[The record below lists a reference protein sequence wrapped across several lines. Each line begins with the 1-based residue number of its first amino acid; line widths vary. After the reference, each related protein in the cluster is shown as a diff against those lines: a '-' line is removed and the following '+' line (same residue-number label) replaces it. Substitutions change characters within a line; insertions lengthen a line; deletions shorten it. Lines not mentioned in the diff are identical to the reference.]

1 VFMGLIRIVLL
12 VMAFIGGL
20 ASAYSLSQGDSDD
33 EETAEFDQML
43 TVMGVGNLSGK
54 KNALYKLLNV
64 SLVISFPYAILSLI
78 YFYGATVPF
87 VLGIIFIIIQ
97 LLSYF
102 SLRRRIAQTEDI
114 KSLVL
119 IGTFDNMMQFFE
131 MSILAIHIGYLFQ
144 I

>member
-1 VFMGLIRIVLL
+1 MGLIRIVLL
-12 VMAFIGGL
+12 VMGFIGGL

-33 EETAEFDQML
+33 EETAEFNQML

-64 SLVISFPYAILSLI
+64 SLAISFPYAVLSLI
-78 YFYGATVPF
+78 FFYGATIPF
-87 VLGIIFIIIQ
+87 ALSVIFILIQ

-102 SLRRRIAQTEDI
+102 SLRRRITKTEDI

-119 IGTFDNMMQFFE
+119 IGTFDNIMQFFE
-131 MSILAIHIGYLFQ
+131 MAILAIHIGYLFQ